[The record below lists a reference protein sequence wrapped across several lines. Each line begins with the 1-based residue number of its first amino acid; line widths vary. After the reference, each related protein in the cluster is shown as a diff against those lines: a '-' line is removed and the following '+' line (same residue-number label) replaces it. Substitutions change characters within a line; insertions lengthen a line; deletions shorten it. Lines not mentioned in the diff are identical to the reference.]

1 VTEQQLCELDP
12 HQHESMFY
20 GTEPYHILEFSSS
33 DCSSEDSASVDEE
46 A

>member
-1 VTEQQLCELDP
+1 MTEQQICDLDP
-12 HQHESMFY
+12 FEKESMFY
-20 GTEPYHILEFSSS
+20 GTEPYHILEPGSS